1 MNSMVLT
8 GGQIIDPSS
17 FTDVFM
23 PLFRPQVG
31 EVTADEQEG
40 MYYDFA

>member
-1 MNSMVLT
+1 MISMV
-8 GGQIIDPSS
+8 GGEQITVDPSS

-23 PLFRPQVG
+23 PLFWRMVG
-31 EVTADEQEG
+31 KVNADEQEG